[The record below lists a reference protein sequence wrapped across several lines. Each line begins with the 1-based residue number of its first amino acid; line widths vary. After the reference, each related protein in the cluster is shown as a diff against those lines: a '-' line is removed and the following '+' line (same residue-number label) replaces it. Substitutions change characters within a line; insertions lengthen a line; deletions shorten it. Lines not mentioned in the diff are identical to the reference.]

1 MVAATLLLGA
11 AARLQGQ
18 VIVAHRGGAL
28 IGNENTLSCF
38 EKGIAA
44 GADMIELDVH
54 LTADG
59 EVVVCHDPDLKRTTD
74 TQGAIEKMTLAQFKA
89 ARALDRETEEP
100 TGEALPTLA
109 EVFKLVGDRC
119 GILLEIK
126 KFHKGQDEGIEQKCL
141 DLIAEYNLHDRVTMQ
156 SFDDSVV
163 ETVHALDPSMRV
175 EKLIFCRLPFGLCF
189 DGGLRR
195 FSFRKYD
202 YCAGINPMGKLIGK
216 RFVRDAHAAGKEVKI
231 WTINDPKDVV
241 PGVDG
246 IITNRPDLF
255 AKKRPVRF
263 FSHRGGRMEYDENT
277 LSAFEASYR
286 KGYRG
291 FETDIRMTRDG
302 QLVILH
308 DSNLTRT
315 TDTEGAVEEM
325 TADDIR
331 KAKTKK
337 GNPVLF
343 LDELMDWLDS
353 KGDVTYVEFELKTRP
368 EELYPE
374 ERLHEYCEK
383 LYERVMRNK
392 PEAATYLFT
401 SGDYRGLRYLQE
413 AHPEADLLVI
423 TTKPCNAETI
433 ALCQSMGIKRLGA
446 TMNGTSRA
454 AVRNAHRQGLTVS
467 LWPGQSISD
476 AMLGVYLEADFLCTD
491 IPVEVKTFMDS
502 QAPWIP
508 AVY

>member
-1 MVAATLLLGA
+1 MLSLSLLLTSGTM
-11 AARLQGQ
+11 QGQ

-38 EKGIAA
+38 EKGIQA

-74 TQGAIEKMTLAQFKA
+74 TQGAIEEMTLEQFKA
-89 ARALDRETEEP
+89 ARALDRESGQV

-109 EVFKLVGDRC
+109 EVLELVKDRC

-126 KFHKGQDEGIEQKCL
+126 KFHKGQYEGIEQKCL
-141 DLIAEYNLHDRVTMQ
+141 DLVGQYGLHDKVVMQ

-163 ETVHALDPSMRV
+163 ETIHALDPTMRV

-189 DGGLRR
+189 DGGIRR
-195 FSFRKYD
+195 FSFKKYD

-216 RFVRDAHAAGKEVKI
+216 RFIRDAHAAGKEVKI
-231 WTINDPKDVV
+231 WTINDPKDVK
-241 PGVDG
+241 PDVDG

-277 LSAFEASYR
+277 LSAFEASYQA
-286 KGYRG
+286 GYRG
-291 FETDIRMTRDG
+291 FETDIRMTKDG
-302 QLVILH
+302 ELVILH
-308 DSNLTRT
+308 DSNLART

-325 TADDIR
+325 TAEQIR

-353 KGDVTYVEFELKTRP
+353 KGDVTYVEFELKSRP

-374 ERLHEYCEK
+374 ERLQEYCEK
-383 LYERVMRNK
+383 LYERVLRNK
-392 PEAATYLFT
+392 PEGATYLFT
-401 SGDYRGLRYLQE
+401 SGDYRGLRYLQA
-413 AHPEADLLVI
+413 AHPGVQMLMI
-423 TTKPCNAETI
+423 TGKPCNEETI
-433 ALCQSMGIKRLGA
+433 AQCLSMGIDRIGA

-454 AVRNAHRQGLTVS
+454 AVREAHRQGLIVS
-467 LWPGQSISD
+467 LWPGQSIAD
-476 AMLGVYLEADFLCTD
+476 AMLGVYLEADYLCTD
-491 IPVEVKTFMDS
+491 IPVEVKTFMDG
-502 QAPWIP
+502 QAPWVP